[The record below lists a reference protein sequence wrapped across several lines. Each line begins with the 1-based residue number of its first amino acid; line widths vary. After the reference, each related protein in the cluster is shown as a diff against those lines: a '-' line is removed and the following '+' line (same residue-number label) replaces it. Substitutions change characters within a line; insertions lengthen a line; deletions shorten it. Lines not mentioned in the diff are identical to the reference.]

1 MKTKAELIN
10 DAYSMLLQ
18 TGITAA
24 ASPLDV
30 ELALGRLND
39 LMDELKSRNMDT
51 GYNVLDPDLNSPSG
65 LQSWMNYAISSS
77 LALRVCSDFGIEPPA
92 SLVALSNSA
101 MSNLSARLARVN
113 EVQYPSRAPVGS
125 GQRWLGRFRGHY
137 GQAAYYPNT
146 PDTQKAVQNAVGHYP
161 VDFGPYLQ
169 IGESIASFVYTQT
182 SGINVTSAVQSE
194 NLVTFTIEFQASV
207 SGQVNI
213 TATGDM
219 GSVIPRSLDFNIAQQ
234 QQIGV
239 V

>member
-18 TGITAA
+18 TSITAA

-39 LMDELKSRNMDT
+39 LMEEMKSRNMDT
-51 GYNVLDPDLNSPSG
+51 GYNFLDPDLNSASG
-65 LQSWMNYAISSS
+65 LQPWMNYAVSSS

-92 SLVALSNSA
+92 SLVALSNSSV
-101 MSNLSARLARVN
+101 SNLSARLTRVN
-113 EVQYPSRAPVGS
+113 EIQYPSRAPVGS

-137 GQAAYYPNT
+137 GQAPYYANT
-146 PDTQKAVQNAVGHYP
+146 PDTQNAVQNAVGHYP

-169 IGESIASFVYTQT
+169 IGESLLNFVYTET
-182 SGINVTSAVQSE
+182 SGINVLASVPAGNV
-194 NLVTFTIEFQASV
+194 VTFTIEFQASV

-219 GSVIPRSLDFNIAQQ
+219 GSVIPRTLDFNIAQQ